1 MKGFLADSGVI
12 VVGETNGVDK
22 LLCKNER
29 SSSRKAGTS
38 PTLSD

>member
-22 LLCKNER
+22 LPRRMSGLL
-29 SSSRKAGTS
+29 
-38 PTLSD
+38 P